1 MAAQPKKKLSRSRSR
16 KRFSTKVFKPSRLMV
31 CDSCKKPVVPHTV
44 CESCGFYKDRQVLKV
59 TEKVEIKKVETDE
72 R

>member
-16 KRFSTKVFKPSRLMV
+16 KRFSTKTFKPTKLGT
-31 CDSCKKPVVPHTV
+31 CANCKKPVVPHTV
-44 CESCGFYKDRQVLKV
+44 CESCGFYKGKQVLKV
-59 TEKVEIKKVETDE
+59 AEKVEIKKVEKDE

>member
-16 KRFSTKVFKPSRLMV
+16 KRFSTKTFRPTKLVV
-31 CDSCKKPVVPHTV
+31 CTNCKKPVVPHTV
-44 CESCGFYKDRQVLKV
+44 CESCGFYKDVQVLKV
-59 TEKVEIKKVETDE
+59 TEKVEIKKVKKDE